1 MQSPEALVA
10 ALSVLQDPRL
20 VRAARRAPLPKG
32 VILLLQTAVGE
43 AEAIAA
49 ATAIT
54 GRSELVLRKAA
65 GFFIEQVLLCRQSD
79 SYRILGADRAM
90 PEAQVRRHMALL
102 MRWLHPDLVAHGASS
117 QFDKSAYV
125 SRVTNAWESIK
136 TSERRA
142 LYEANRDRNPSSQ
155 ARGAATAVQKTSRR
169 QPNAYRAGRGVSWKQ
184 FLLLLAGRR

>member
-10 ALSVLQDPRL
+10 ALAVLQDPRL

-32 VILLLQTAVGE
+32 MAFLLETAVGE
-43 AEAIAA
+43 AEAVAA

-54 GRSELVLRKAA
+54 GRSEAVLRKAA
-65 GFFIEQVLLCRQSD
+65 GFFIEQVLLSPQSD

-90 PEAQVRRHMALL
+90 QESQIRRHMALL
-102 MRWLHPDLVAHGASS
+102 VRWLHPDLAAHGASS

-142 LYEANRDRNPSSQ
+142 VYEANRNRNPYQGRSVSS
-155 ARGAATAVQKTSRR
+155 AAHKMRRR
-169 QPNAYRAGRGVSWKQ
+169 QSGANWARWGVSWKQ